1 MANNLE
7 FQGLTDFQKKLLAV
21 APKEN
26 RKEFNKMFRKVGNR
40 GMTHVRREARMKID
54 AKSGTGNYMKGFK
67 RGKVF
72 EDNEG
77 KIVVRL
83 LNKSP
88 HGHLIEKGRRI
99 VGKDGSEHGFKPGY
113 HIVENGAKNFE
124 NSGDY
129 ETMLS
134 RGVDELIRKSGL

>member
-54 AKSGTGNYMKGFK
+54 SNSGTGNYMKGFK

-72 EDNEG
+72 EDSEG

-83 LNKSP
+83 MNKAP
-88 HGHLIEKGRRI
+88 HGHLIEYGHRMVTESGEE
-99 VGKDGSEHGFKPGY
+99 VGFIPGK
-113 HIVENGAKNFE
+113 HVVENGAKKFQE
-124 NSGDY
+124 SGDY

-134 RGVDELIRKSGL
+134 RGVDEMIRNAGL